1 MLGLK
6 HVAIIMD
13 GNGRWARKR
22 GLPRVVG
29 HRQGVETVRRM
40 VKACRKQNI
49 GFLTLYTFST
59 ENWRR
64 PDREV
69 DTLMNML
76 EEMLKKEM
84 KELHENKVQIN
95 AIGRIDALY
104 PDAQQ
109 ALQEA
114 IALTKNNDKL
124 VLTLCLSYGG
134 RGEII
139 DAVKKIVHQDRAEKF
154 DLSKITEDFF
164 AQFLYDPNLPDPDL
178 LIRTGAEQR
187 ERISNFLLW
196 QIAYT
201 ELYFTKTLWP
211 DFSDKELKN
220 AIESFRARERLFGGV
235 KGIEK

>member
-1 MLGLK
+1 MSELR

-29 HRQGVETVRRM
+29 HRQGVETVRKI
-40 VKACRKQNI
+40 VKACRKQDI
-49 GFLTLYTFST
+49 RFLTLYTFST

-64 PDREV
+64 PEREV
-69 DTLMNML
+69 DTLMHML

-84 KELHENKVQIN
+84 HELHENNVRIN
-95 AIGRIDALY
+95 AIGKINTLY
-104 PDAQQ
+104 PAAQR
-109 ALQEA
+109 ALQDA
-114 IALTKNNDKL
+114 IELTKNNDEL

-139 DAVKKIVHQDRAEKF
+139 DAVTKIVQQDRTEHIEP
-154 DLSKITEDFF
+154 SQITEEFF
-164 AQFLYDPNLPDPDL
+164 SQFLYDPNLPDPDL
-178 LIRTGAEQR
+178 LIRTGADQR

-201 ELYFTKTLWP
+201 ELYFTSTLWP
-211 DFSDKELKN
+211 DFSDKEFKSAL
-220 AIESFRARERLFGGV
+220 ESFTERERLFGGV
-235 KGIEK
+235 KRTEK